1 MSESI
6 NLFLKNHAC
15 LLDEIEST
23 NGIRR
28 FPIYL
33 PELPDGRSID
43 AAWLDIPPNFSG
55 GALARVYLPKKYIL
69 EIPHIEHDGRL
80 CIDGDPGSMSGAT
93 SEERIDQII
102 DLFYSSF
109 LEPWSKGLLDTHFSQ
124 EAMNYWEIYC
134 LKRFNQNQPIVKI
147 FTTDQVPEIPRVYE
161 SIFIESRKLVIIGDD
176 SPIKTRYSN
185 SLGNGRTISKVKIAE
200 IPIAFTFTPDNWPKN
215 ISDIRRLVTAKLGC
229 SDATKFFT
237 SIGRRGNERH
247 KVVIFRA
254 PGCSFGYLLPGG
266 PPSKVNARNSTKLLP
281 SSCLVPLKVERLDVG
296 WTTGRDQHP
305 EYIARQQK
313 HVLII
318 GVGALGSPVAEQ
330 LAKAG
335 VGKLTLVDDDNLCSA
350 NIGRHVLGANSI
362 GYSKAQQLAQNI
374 SARWPSCNVTGLSM
388 NIHEWLKKHG
398 IDDIDA
404 ILDLTGE
411 PEVRRIVDKE
421 RKKYPT
427 DCLIAWM
434 EPYVAAAH
442 ACLLKADISWF
453 TDHIDRLNRFNAVDW
468 PEEVIAREPSCS
480 STFQSYT
487 SAAALHAVAL
497 TTEAAL
503 ELIDNKVFN
512 SRIRHWIRGQQ
523 YLDKHHPGLK
533 LKDWASFANNEDGVI
548 RELNFD

>member
-1 MSESI
+1 MTESL
-6 NLFLKNHAC
+6 NLFLKDHAW

-28 FPIYL
+28 FPLYL

-43 AAWLDIPPNFSG
+43 AAWLEIPPNFSD

-80 CIDGDPGSMSGAT
+80 CIDGDPGSTSAAT
-93 SEERIDQII
+93 PEDRIDQII
-102 DLFYSSF
+102 DLFYSEF
-109 LEPWSKGLLDTHFSQ
+109 LEPWSKGLLDNHFSE

-134 LKRFNQNQPIVKI
+134 QKSFNKYQPIIKI
-147 FTTDQVPEIPRVYE
+147 FTTDQEPKIPRIYE
-161 SIFIESRKLVIIGDD
+161 SIFIESRQLVIAGDD
-176 SPIKTRYSN
+176 SPIKTRYCN
-185 SLGNGRTISKVKIAE
+185 SLGNGRTISKVIIAE
-200 IPIAFTFTPDNWPKN
+200 IPVAFAFTPDNWPKKN
-215 ISDIRRLVTAKLGC
+215 SDIRRLVTAILGY

-237 SIGRRGNERH
+237 SMGRRGNERH

-266 PPSKVNARNSTKLLP
+266 PPSKVKLRNSTKSFPISSLLP
-281 SSCLVPLKVERLDVG
+281 IKVERLDVG

-318 GVGALGSPVAEQ
+318 GLGALGSPVAEQ
-330 LAKAG
+330 LAKSG
-335 VGKLTLVDDDNLCSA
+335 VGNLTLVDNDNLCSA
-350 NIGRHVLGANSI
+350 NIGRHALGANSI
-362 GYSKAQQLAQNI
+362 GYSKALQLAQSI
-374 SARWPSCNVTGLSM
+374 SVRWPSCNAVGVSM
-388 NIHEWLKKHG
+388 TIHEWLKKNG
-398 IDDIDA
+398 IKDVDV

-421 RKKYPT
+421 RKMLTT

-442 ACLLKADISWF
+442 ACQLKAGTPWF
-453 TDHIDRLNRFNAVDW
+453 TDNIDRLDKFNAVDW
-468 PEEVIAREPSCS
+468 PQEVIAREPSCS

-487 SAAALHAVAL
+487 SASALHAVAL

-503 ELIDNKVFN
+503 ELIDNKVLN
-512 SRIRHWIRGQQ
+512 SKIRHWIRGQQ
-523 YLDKHHPGLK
+523 YLDKQYPGLK
-533 LKDWASFANNEDGVI
+533 LRDWARFANDADGVI